1 MIAVPGPLESLLSAA
16 RLRWWIAPLV
26 LSVSV
31 AFMWAQE
38 SDLQTSPG
46 YVAYTKSVELGD
58 NLNTLAAVGIQPQ
71 AVSSRPSALGQLTVL
86 RSEETRKRLAA
97 MTGGDA
103 EVSVSQS
110 EAQVQFLS
118 AITET
123 DGRDSFTFRFVPDTV
138 FTFSCTEEVRA
149 YCEPMIDS
157 YVAELVS
164 IRKSSI
170 INGLD
175 DLTAVLSGSLSI
187 ADSVSVS
194 RVQGQLAAL
203 GSLRASLVVD
213 VTTLGT
219 SVVEEGAT
227 VTTVRRGSYTFGIV
241 VGLGITLL
249 IWAQLAISDKRIR
262 SRRQLVQR
270 LPEVRVLGEL
280 DTQNS
285 SPQFASAAITHAALS
300 NAKVAV
306 RLVPVSGELNV
317 EIADAISKTVVNV
330 DLHTVGPLN
339 TLGVPEILGES
350 ASADVLIVKRHADE
364 FDQVAQASA
373 ILQNSGRTVL
383 GILLV
388 P

>member
-16 RLRWWIAPLV
+16 RLRWWVAPFV

-46 YVAYTKSVELGD
+46 YVAFTKSVELGD

-86 RSEETRKRLAA
+86 RSEETRERLAA
-97 MTGGDA
+97 RVGGDA
-103 EVSVSQS
+103 DVSVSQS

-123 DGRDSFTFRFVPDTV
+123 DGRDSFTFRFVPNTV
-138 FTFSCTEEVRA
+138 FTFSCTEDVRA
-149 YCEPMIDS
+149 YCESMIDS
-157 YVAELVS
+157 YIAELVS
-164 IRKSSI
+164 LRKSSI
-170 INGLD
+170 VNGLD
-175 DLTAVLSGSLSI
+175 DLTAVLGGSLST

-194 RVQGQLAAL
+194 RIQGQLAAL
-203 GSLRASLVVD
+203 ASLRASLVVD

-219 SVVEEGAT
+219 SVVEEGTT
-227 VTTVRRGSYTFGIV
+227 VTTVRQGSYTFGLV

-262 SRRQLVQR
+262 SRRQLIQQ
-270 LPEVRVLGEL
+270 LPSVRVLGEFGIR
-280 DTQNS
+280 NA

-300 NAKVAV
+300 SGRNVV
-306 RLVPVSGELNV
+306 RLIPVSGELNAEV
-317 EIADAISKTVVNV
+317 ADVISKTVVNV
-330 DLHTVGPLN
+330 DVHTARPLN
-339 TLGVPEILGES
+339 TLGVPEILGDS
-350 ASADVLIVKRHADE
+350 ASADILIVKRHADE

-373 ILQNSGRTVL
+373 VLENSGRAVL

-388 P
+388 S